1 MPKASSFSDFSF
13 DRTSNEFACGSCW
26 RTAVSS
32 SCGQATYFVVYAL
45 SRRVSIDV
53 RAYSAYYTITYFVP
67 EQKPRAIFF
76 EFRRFKTYYLGCF
89 WRSF

>member
-53 RAYSAYYTITYFVP
+53 RAYSAYSTSTYFVP
-67 EQKPRAIFF
+67 EQKPRAIFV